1 MRLPTWTRFL
11 LLLATAGAGGGL
23 LVLAASYLYLAPQLP
38 PASQIR
44 EVEYQIPLRIY
55 SRDMKLISEYGEKR
69 RQPVSYDQL
78 PQPLVQAILAAED
91 ERFFSHNGVDL
102 KGLLRAAV
110 ELARYREIRSGGST
124 ITMQV
129 ARNFFLG
136 REQRFLR
143 KFNEIVLA
151 IQIERVLS
159 KEEILEL
166 YLNKIYLGHRAYG
179 AEAAA
184 QVYYGKSI
192 SDLSVAQLAM
202 IAGLPKAPSAYNPI
216 TNPER
221 ALLRRNWILFRME
234 ETGALTHEERLSAQE
249 APVTARFHAAQP
261 EVDGA
266 YFAEMVRLQAMELI
280 DDDLY
285 TAGIRIITTLDSERQ
300 SNAVKALRDGL
311 HDYDERH
318 GYRGPLDKLDI
329 SELPALPGIT
339 SASTE
344 AAPDLDTA
352 PDTAEGD
359 TELSETMMGLDPD
372 IASWAALIKDRSRI
386 GPLNPAIVTAI
397 GDQEADILF
406 RDGKRA
412 QLTWDDIRWARRHIN
427 DKYVGDEP
435 SKASQVLAPGHVI
448 FVRPTGSGD
457 NRRWRLAEL
466 PRAQSALV
474 SLDPHTGAIEAMQGG
489 YSFSVSNFNRAVQS
503 KRQAGSVFKPFIYT
517 SALENGFTPASI
529 INDAP
534 VVFDDEKLETAWR
547 PTGASGKFYGP
558 VRMREALYRSL
569 NLVSIRILRQ
579 IGISQAM
586 GTLERF
592 GLPIDT
598 FQRDLSLALGSAS
611 VTPMEIAT
619 AYSIFANG
627 GYRVSPWGILRIEKE
642 NGDVLWKAPEIEFCD
657 EGCQKPETTT
667 VELEPVAEPP
677 SLAEVLHKDEMAS
690 STDEDQEVVTIQPD
704 PVVAPRVLDARVAW
718 LMYSMMQDVVR
729 RGTGHMANTLGRRD
743 LAGKTGTTNDQVDA
757 WFSGYSPELVA
768 TVWVGFDNPSTLGW
782 GEYGGKAAL
791 PIWMDYMGP
800 ALKGVPDSQLE
811 QPRGITMVRINP
823 ENGLLARPQNPD
835 SVTEY
840 FVEDQLPDLEPPLG
854 LAGGSNAP
862 EQIF

>member
-1 MRLPTWTRFL
+1 MRLPTWTRL
-11 LLLATAGAGGGL
+11 LLLFATAGAGGGL

-78 PQPLVQAILAAED
+78 PEELVQAILAAED
-91 ERFFSHNGVDL
+91 ERFFTHNGVDL

-110 ELARYREIRSGGST
+110 ELARYRDIRSGGST

-159 KEEILEL
+159 KEQILEL

-192 SDLSVAQLAM
+192 SDLNVSQLAM

-221 ALLRRNWILFRME
+221 ALVRRNWILYRME
-234 ETGALTHEERLSAQE
+234 ETGALTHEERLAAQD
-249 APVTARFHAAQP
+249 APVTARFHAARP

-280 DDDLY
+280 DADLY
-285 TAGIRIITTLDSERQ
+285 TAGIRIVTTLDSQRQ
-300 SNAVKALRDGL
+300 TAAVNALREGL
-311 HDYDERH
+311 HNYDERH
-318 GYRGPLDKLDI
+318 GYRGPLAKLDV
-329 SELPALPGIT
+329 SALPALPEILAAG
-339 SASTE
+339 TE
-344 AAPDLDTA
+344 QAPTEDTA
-352 PDTAEGD
+352 QNNEDEAELEK
-359 TELSETMMGLDPD
+359 TLTGLDPD
-372 IASWAALIKDRSRI
+372 IAQWVALIKDQPRI

-397 GDQEADILF
+397 HDKEADILF

-412 QLTWDDIRWARRHIN
+412 QLAWDDIRWARRHIS

-435 SKASQVLAPGHVI
+435 SKASQVMAPGHVI
-448 FVRPTGSGD
+448 HVRPAGND
-457 NRRWRLAEL
+457 ENRRWRLAEL

-503 KRQAGSVFKPFIYT
+503 KRQAGSVFKPFVYT

-558 VRMREALYRSL
+558 TRMREALYRSL

-586 GTLERF
+586 GTLDRF
-592 GLPIDT
+592 GLPTDT

-642 NGDVLWKAPEIEFCD
+642 NGDVLWQAPEVVLCEKS
-657 EGCQKPETTT
+657 ECQETESG
-667 VELEPVAEPP
+667 VELEPVDAPP
-677 SLAEVLHKDEMAS
+677 SLAQVLHVESAEGDSE
-690 STDEDQEVVTIQPD
+690 TQEHIVIQPG
-704 PVVAPRVLDARVAW
+704 PIMAPRVLDARIAW
-718 LMYSMMQDVVR
+718 LMNSMLQDVVR
-729 RGTGHMANTLGRRD
+729 RGTGHLANTLGRRD

-791 PIWMDYMGP
+791 PIWMGYMGP
-800 ALKGVPDSQLE
+800 ALKGIPDRQME
-811 QPRGITMVRINP
+811 QPRGITTVRINP

-840 FVEDQLPDLEPPLG
+840 FIENQLPELEPPLG
-854 LAGGSNAP
+854 LAGGTSAP